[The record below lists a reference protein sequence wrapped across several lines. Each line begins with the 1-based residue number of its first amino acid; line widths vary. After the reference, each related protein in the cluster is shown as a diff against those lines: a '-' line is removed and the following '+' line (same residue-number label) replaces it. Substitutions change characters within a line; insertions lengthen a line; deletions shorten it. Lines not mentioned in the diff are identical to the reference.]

1 MTKVLVRKGV
11 INMPTFGERFK
22 ELRLKNK
29 LSQSEIGKILNVTQT
44 TIAAYENGDRRPRQ
58 NRMLEAAEF
67 FDVSP
72 NYLLGFDDHDYQ
84 SIIKREHGIIS
95 VPLIGKI
102 PAGDPLDAEE
112 NIIEYIKI
120 PDEAGKYK
128 EGELFMLTVEG
139 DSMEGKSGIRDG
151 YRVLVKKQSDVESG
165 DIAVVNV
172 NGEDATLKRVKK
184 TEQGIF
190 LYPDNSKYDPL
201 LITDGNARICGKVVQ
216 VIFEPR

>member
-1 MTKVLVRKGV
+1 MLFRREV
-11 INMPTFGERFK
+11 ISMPTFSERFK
-22 ELRLKNK
+22 ELRLKK
-29 LSQSEIGKILNVTQT
+29 GLSQTEMGQVLGVTQT
-44 TIAAYENGDRRPRQ
+44 TIAAYEKGDRRPRQ
-58 NRMLEAAEF
+58 QRMLRAADYFE
-67 FDVSP
+67 VSP
-72 NYLLGFDDHDYQ
+72 NYLLGFNNIQ
-84 SIIKREHGIIS
+84 TELVKKEHGIIS
-95 VPLIGKI
+95 VPLIGRI

-112 NIIEYIKI
+112 NIIEYIKM

-128 EGELFMLTVEG
+128 EEEVFMLTVEG
-139 DSMEGKSGIRDG
+139 DSMEGRSGIRDG
-151 YRVLVKKQSDVESG
+151 YRVLVKKQADVESG

-190 LYPDNSKYDPL
+190 LYPDNPKYDPI